1 VPRHVFFLIGLCGAI
16 AVAGCSGDAAPER
29 AEGSQPIPVRI
40 ATVEA
45 RDEPVT
51 IEATGSFQAAETS
64 EVAPEASGRVLGTPV
79 DVGDTVKAGQV
90 LVTIQAV
97 DAKLRLEEARAAAQR
112 AEANLALARSEDE
125 LARVMAERQVKLL
138 DSGHVSRSIAD
149 EARTRAETAAQRVA
163 TAQASLAEARAQL
176 ALADKALTDVTVRA
190 PFDGQVS
197 ARHVSPGEYVQ
208 PSTPVVTLVKTHPL
222 RLNLAIPGVQAGQ
235 VARGLRV
242 EATVDAYP
250 DRMFAGEITAVNPVI
265 APESRSFVVEV
276 SVPNAQAVLKPGM
289 FAVATINQG
298 TTTRALFVPRAAVME
313 DVNTDSWRAYV
324 IDDRNQARLRVVQLA
339 PRQEGDTLRLLGGVA
354 EGERV
359 AVSNLGELYDTAPVT
374 VEGADHTDA
383 ASSGGSATRSAR

>member
-1 VPRHVFFLIGLCGAI
+1 
-16 AVAGCSGDAAPER
+16 
-29 AEGSQPIPVRI
+29 
-40 ATVEA
+40 
-45 RDEPVT
+45 
-51 IEATGSFQAAETS
+51 
-64 EVAPEASGRVLGTPV
+64 
-79 DVGDTVKAGQV
+79 
-90 LVTIQAV
+90 
-97 DAKLRLEEARAAAQR
+97 
-112 AEANLALARSEDE
+112 
-125 LARVMAERQVKLL
+125 
-138 DSGHVSRSIAD
+138 
-149 EARTRAETAAQRVA
+149 VA